1 MPIYDYACSQCDNR
15 NTDFR
20 KIDQRND
27 PFNCKSCGGEMQL
40 CISPVRGNQDID
52 PYRSMV
58 TGEMVSSR
66 TRHREILREHNLV
79 EVGNETH
86 YLKSK
91 PITTPPGL
99 KETLIRQVKKHRG
112 Y

>member
-1 MPIYDYACSQCDNR
+1 M
-15 NTDFR
+15 R
-20 KIDQRND
+20 KTYVMRD
-27 PFNCKSCGGEMQL
+27 GQL
-40 CISPVRGNQDID
+40 VEKHLAAPLSDISA
-52 PYRSMV
+52 PYVMGDLKPYQSMV
-58 TGEMVSSR
+58 TGEIVESR
-66 TRHREILREHNLV
+66 SRHRQILREHKLV